1 MASTRQKKLHGV
13 EGIDIVL
20 LLIFLIY
27 AMLIIIPFYNVVVCS
42 FTSLKEYLT
51 TPLLLFPKEPT
62 LKNYQ
67 DLFENGAIFIGYRTS
82 LTILLLGVPLNLFLT
97 TSMAYALSRRDTPGR
112 KGIFSIILFTML
124 FNGGIIPLY
133 LVMKQFN
140 LINSIFSVVFSYG
153 INTFYMII
161 VMNYFSSLPDSLM
174 ESARL
179 DGAGEWRILLRI
191 VLPLSAPILATITL
205 FYAVDRWNEWYHSM
219 IFIRKSSITP
229 LQIVLRNIILEA
241 QNVDVQVGMDMEEV
255 RKSPM
260 GLKMCAVMVTML
272 PVMCIFPF
280 LQKHFVKGVLVGA
293 IK

>member
-1 MASTRQKKLHGV
+1 MAAEKRKKLHGV

-20 LLIFLIY
+20 LLLFIAY
-27 AMLIIIPFYNVVVCS
+27 ALLIIIPFYNVLVCS

-51 TPLLLFPKEPT
+51 TPLLLFPKQPT

-67 DLFENGAIFIGYRTS
+67 DLFANGAIWIGYRTS
-82 LTILLLGVPLNLFLT
+82 FTILVLGVPLNLFLT

-133 LVMKQFN
+133 LVIKQFG
-140 LINSIFSVVFSYG
+140 LVNSIFSVVLTYG

-161 VMNYFSSLPDSLM
+161 MMNYFSTLPDSLM

-191 VLPLSAPILATITL
+191 VLPLSAPIIATITL

-219 IFIRKSSITP
+219 IFIRKADITP
-229 LQIVLRNIILEA
+229 LQIVLRNIVLEA
-241 QNVDVQVGMDMEEV
+241 QNVDIQAGMDMDEIQQ
-255 RKSPM
+255 SPM